1 MADKEKDEDKLE
13 TEVEE
18 NKASMVTKIT
28 MRGINTLGKKKFVN
42 SVSVDGNNI
51 KNYIRIKRKGIGGW
65 S

>member
-1 MADKEKDEDKLE
+1 
-13 TEVEE
+13 
-18 NKASMVTKIT
+18 MVTKIT